1 MGYKNFFSI
10 SKINFYLRM
19 MGLYKEAISKA
30 LKNNKLD
37 IAKALAKKPDS
48 EDLRK
53 KMWLKVKNIIIFFL

>member
-1 MGYKNFFSI
+1 
-10 SKINFYLRM
+10 M